1 MAIFNSCMLVDSSI
15 HLYGAV
21 LVVADSPAENRS
33 LGILVSRS
41 HMFCLLYN
49 MHKQYTYIYIY
60 IYTYDIV
67 YCKIEYTILK

>member
-21 LVVADSPAENRS
+21 LVVADSPAENQS

-41 HMFCLLYN
+41 HMFSLLYN
-49 MHKQYTYIYIY
+49 MHKQYLYIC
-60 IYTYDIV
+60 TYDIV